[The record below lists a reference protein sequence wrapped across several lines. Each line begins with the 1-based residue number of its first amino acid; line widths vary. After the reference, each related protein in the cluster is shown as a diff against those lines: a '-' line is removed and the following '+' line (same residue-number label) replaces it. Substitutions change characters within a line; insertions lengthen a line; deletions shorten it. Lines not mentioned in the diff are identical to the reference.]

1 MFSGKKA
8 SQVLRKDW
16 TTVQAQC
23 KSVRAISTEPLGKL
37 PSPLAGRLVR
47 PGANPKNEEMQ
58 MFKKSLAAVAVL
70 GAFAG
75 SALAA
80 DVQLY
85 GLVDLGLNWTQVDNG
100 KTTTDSFG
108 MGSGQNSGSRFG
120 LKGTEDLGNGY
131 KVGFNL
137 ENSFKADD
145 GAFDKGSRLFH
156 RESILF
162 VQTPYGE
169 LSAGRTGGLDSGV
182 GRYGQMGSGATAM
195 STGWDNIAKTSKVFL
210 GLGDRMD
217 NTLTYQSPKFAGVTV
232 LAQASLKKSN
242 VNDKGVA
249 IETEEGSS
257 DADRYYALGV
267 TYGAGALN
275 AGLVYSQTDWN
286 RTELKDQTN
295 DDNQTVVS
303 AFANYDFGMV
313 KPMVAVQY
321 FDGGK
326 DVDVANTAL
335 NKGYGFVVGGTAPL
349 VGGTLKVQLG
359 WNDYEDVKTGAT
371 EGNNIITGVGYE
383 YPLSKRTFVYT
394 AAGYT
399 QVKTEKAGVETKTK
413 TSEVMLGMVHKF

>member
-1 MFSGKKA
+1 MQKRACHLDGAPREA
-8 SQVLRKDW
+8 S
-16 TTVQAQC
+16 
-23 KSVRAISTEPLGKL
+23 
-37 PSPLAGRLVR
+37 
-47 PGANPKNEEMQ
+47 
-58 MFKKSLAAVAVL
+58 VAVF

>member
-1 MFSGKKA
+1 
-8 SQVLRKDW
+8 
-16 TTVQAQC
+16 
-23 KSVRAISTEPLGKL
+23 
-37 PSPLAGRLVR
+37 
-47 PGANPKNEEMQ
+47 

-145 GAFDKGSRLFH
+145 GALDKGSRLFH

-195 STGWDNIAKTSKVFL
+195 STGWDNIAKTGKVFL

-286 RTELKDQTN
+286 RTDLKDQTN

-326 DVDVANTAL
+326 DVDVADTAL
-335 NKGYGFVVGGTAPL
+335 NKGYGSARRRHAEGSARLERLRRREDGRHRRQQHHHRRRLRIPALQAHVRLHGRRLHAGQDRKGWRRNEDQDVRSHARHGPQVLITAC
-349 VGGTLKVQLG
+349 
-359 WNDYEDVKTGAT
+359 
-371 EGNNIITGVGYE
+371 
-383 YPLSKRTFVYT
+383 SHRTSV
-394 AAGYT
+394 
-399 QVKTEKAGVETKTK
+399 
-413 TSEVMLGMVHKF
+413 

>member
-1 MFSGKKA
+1 M
-8 SQVLRKDW
+8 RKDW

-399 QVKTEKAGVETKTK
+399 QVKTEKAGVEMKTK

>member
-1 MFSGKKA
+1 
-8 SQVLRKDW
+8 
-16 TTVQAQC
+16 
-23 KSVRAISTEPLGKL
+23 
-37 PSPLAGRLVR
+37 
-47 PGANPKNEEMQ
+47 

-85 GLVDLGLNWTQVDNG
+85 GLVDLGLNWTQVDKG
-100 KTTTDSFG
+100 TTTTDSFG

-162 VQTPYGE
+162 VETPYGE

-217 NTLTYQSPKFAGVTV
+217 NTLTYKSPKFAGVTL

-242 VNDKGVA
+242 VNEEGDA
-249 IETEEGSS
+249 IKTEEGSS

-303 AFANYDFGMV
+303 A
-313 KPMVAVQY
+313 
-321 FDGGK
+321 
-326 DVDVANTAL
+326 VANTAL

>member
-1 MFSGKKA
+1 MQKRAGHLDGAPREA
-8 SQVLRKDW
+8 S
-16 TTVQAQC
+16 
-23 KSVRAISTEPLGKL
+23 
-37 PSPLAGRLVR
+37 
-47 PGANPKNEEMQ
+47 
-58 MFKKSLAAVAVL
+58 VAVL

-85 GLVDLGLNWTQVDNG
+85 GLVDLGLNWTQVDKG
-100 KTTTDSFG
+100 TTTTDSFG

-162 VQTPYGE
+162 VETPYGE

-242 VNDKGVA
+242 VNEEGDA
-249 IETEEGSS
+249 IKTEEGSS

-275 AGLVYSQTDWN
+275 AGFVYSQTDWN

-326 DVDVANTAL
+326 DEDKTADNKKTAL

>member
-1 MFSGKKA
+1 M
-8 SQVLRKDW
+8 RK
-16 TTVQAQC
+16 C
-23 KSVRAISTEPLGKL
+23 KC
-37 PSPLAGRLVR
+37 
-47 PGANPKNEEMQ
+47 
-58 MFKKSLAAVAVL
+58 KKSLAAVAVL

-232 LAQASLKKSN
+232 LALASLKKSN

-383 YPLSKRTFVYT
+383 YPLSKRTFVYGG
-394 AAGYT
+394 AGYYMDSYDK
-399 QVKTEKAGVETKTK
+399 VDVGHDDKASVAAVNAG
-413 TSEVMLGMVHKF
+413 LVHKF

>member
-1 MFSGKKA
+1 MQKRACHLDGAPREA
-8 SQVLRKDW
+8 S
-16 TTVQAQC
+16 
-23 KSVRAISTEPLGKL
+23 
-37 PSPLAGRLVR
+37 
-47 PGANPKNEEMQ
+47 
-58 MFKKSLAAVAVL
+58 VAVL

-335 NKGYGFVVGGTAPL
+335 NKAYGFVVGGTAPL

>member
-1 MFSGKKA
+1 MQKRACHLDGAPREA
-8 SQVLRKDW
+8 S
-16 TTVQAQC
+16 
-23 KSVRAISTEPLGKL
+23 
-37 PSPLAGRLVR
+37 
-47 PGANPKNEEMQ
+47 
-58 MFKKSLAAVAVL
+58 VAVL

-85 GLVDLGLNWTQVDNG
+85 GLVDLGLNWTQVDKG
-100 KTTTDSFG
+100 TTTTDSFG

-156 RESILF
+156 RESTLF
-162 VQTPYGE
+162 VETPYGE

-217 NTLTYQSPKFAGVTV
+217 NTLTYKSPKFAGVTL

-242 VNDKGVA
+242 VNEEGDA
-249 IETEEGSS
+249 IKTEEGSS

-326 DVDVANTAL
+326 DEDSDKTAL

>member
-1 MFSGKKA
+1 M
-8 SQVLRKDW
+8 
-16 TTVQAQC
+16 
-23 KSVRAISTEPLGKL
+23 
-37 PSPLAGRLVR
+37 
-47 PGANPKNEEMQ
+47 M
-58 MFKKSLAAVAVL
+58 KKSLLALSVAAAAM
-70 GAFAG
+70 GAQ
-75 SALAA
+75 AA
-80 DVQLY
+80 DVQVY
-85 GLVDLGLNWTQVDNG
+85 GLIDTSL
-100 KTTTDSFG
+100 SFVSSDADVAG
-108 MGSGQNSGSRFG
+108 HDRVNTFSMENAKEFGSRFG
-120 LKGTEDLGNGY
+120 LRGSEDLGNGY

-217 NTLTYQSPKFAGVTV
+217 NTLTYKSPKFAGVTL

-242 VNDKGVA
+242 VNEEGDA
-249 IETEEGSS
+249 IKTEEGSS

-286 RTELKDQTN
+286 RTELKGQTN

-326 DVDVANTAL
+326 DVDVDTAL

>member
-1 MFSGKKA
+1 
-8 SQVLRKDW
+8 
-16 TTVQAQC
+16 
-23 KSVRAISTEPLGKL
+23 
-37 PSPLAGRLVR
+37 
-47 PGANPKNEEMQ
+47 

-326 DVDVANTAL
+326 DEDKTAL

-383 YPLSKRTFVYT
+383 YPLSKRTYLYT

>member
-1 MFSGKKA
+1 MQKRACHLDGAPREA
-8 SQVLRKDW
+8 S
-16 TTVQAQC
+16 
-23 KSVRAISTEPLGKL
+23 
-37 PSPLAGRLVR
+37 
-47 PGANPKNEEMQ
+47 
-58 MFKKSLAAVAVL
+58 VAVL

-383 YPLSKRTFVYT
+383 YPLSKRTFVYGGAGYYVDSYDKV
-394 AAGYT
+394 AAGRDD
-399 QVKTEKAGVETKTK
+399 KASVAAVNAG
-413 TSEVMLGMVHKF
+413 LVHKF

>member
-1 MFSGKKA
+1 MQKRACHLDGAPREA
-8 SQVLRKDW
+8 S
-16 TTVQAQC
+16 
-23 KSVRAISTEPLGKL
+23 
-37 PSPLAGRLVR
+37 
-47 PGANPKNEEMQ
+47 
-58 MFKKSLAAVAVL
+58 VAVL

-217 NTLTYQSPKFAGVTV
+217 NTLTYKSPKFAGVTL

-242 VNDKGVA
+242 VNEEGDA
-249 IETEEGSS
+249 IKTEEGSS

>member
-1 MFSGKKA
+1 M
-8 SQVLRKDW
+8 RKDR

-37 PSPLAGRLVR
+37 PSP
-47 PGANPKNEEMQ
+47 
-58 MFKKSLAAVAVL
+58 LAAVAVL

-335 NKGYGFVVGGTAPL
+335 NKGYGFVVGGMAPL

>member
-1 MFSGKKA
+1 MQKRACHLDGAPREA
-8 SQVLRKDW
+8 S
-16 TTVQAQC
+16 
-23 KSVRAISTEPLGKL
+23 
-37 PSPLAGRLVR
+37 
-47 PGANPKNEEMQ
+47 
-58 MFKKSLAAVAVL
+58 VAVL

-182 GRYGQMGSGATAM
+182 GRYGQMGSDATAM

>member
-1 MFSGKKA
+1 MQKRARHLDGAPREA
-8 SQVLRKDW
+8 S
-16 TTVQAQC
+16 
-23 KSVRAISTEPLGKL
+23 
-37 PSPLAGRLVR
+37 
-47 PGANPKNEEMQ
+47 
-58 MFKKSLAAVAVL
+58 VAVL

-145 GAFDKGSRLFH
+145 GALDKGSRLFH

-162 VQTPYGE
+162 VETPYGE

-217 NTLTYQSPKFAGVTV
+217 NTLTYQSPKFAGVTL

-242 VNDKGVA
+242 VNEEGDA
-249 IETEEGSS
+249 IKTEEGSS

-286 RTELKDQTN
+286 RTELKGQTN

-326 DVDVANTAL
+326 DEDKTADNKKTAL

>member
-1 MFSGKKA
+1 MQKRARHLDGAPREA
-8 SQVLRKDW
+8 S
-16 TTVQAQC
+16 
-23 KSVRAISTEPLGKL
+23 
-37 PSPLAGRLVR
+37 
-47 PGANPKNEEMQ
+47 
-58 MFKKSLAAVAVL
+58 VAVL

-85 GLVDLGLNWTQVDNG
+85 GLVDLGLNWTQVDKG
-100 KTTTDSFG
+100 TTTTDSFG

-145 GAFDKGSRLFH
+145 GALDKGSRLFH
-156 RESILF
+156 RESLLF
-162 VQTPYGE
+162 VQTPFGE

-217 NTLTYQSPKFAGVTV
+217 NTLTYQSPKFAGVTL

-242 VNDKGVA
+242 VNEEGDA
-249 IETEEGSS
+249 IKTEEGSS

-286 RTELKDQTN
+286 RTELKGQTN

-326 DVDVANTAL
+326 DVDVDTAL

>member
-1 MFSGKKA
+1 MQKRARHLDGAPREA
-8 SQVLRKDW
+8 S
-16 TTVQAQC
+16 
-23 KSVRAISTEPLGKL
+23 
-37 PSPLAGRLVR
+37 
-47 PGANPKNEEMQ
+47 
-58 MFKKSLAAVAVL
+58 VAVL

-326 DVDVANTAL
+326 DEDKTADNKKTAL

-383 YPLSKRTFVYT
+383 YPLSKRTYLYT
-394 AAGYT
+394 AAGYM

>member
-1 MFSGKKA
+1 
-8 SQVLRKDW
+8 
-16 TTVQAQC
+16 
-23 KSVRAISTEPLGKL
+23 
-37 PSPLAGRLVR
+37 
-47 PGANPKNEEMQ
+47 

-217 NTLTYQSPKFAGVTV
+217 NTLTYQSPKFAGVTL

-242 VNDKGVA
+242 VNEEGDA
-249 IETEEGSS
+249 IKTEEGSS

-286 RTELKDQTN
+286 RTELKGQTN

-326 DVDVANTAL
+326 DVDVDTAL

-383 YPLSKRTFVYT
+383 YPLSKRTFVYM

>member
-1 MFSGKKA
+1 MQKRACHLDGAPREA
-8 SQVLRKDW
+8 S
-16 TTVQAQC
+16 
-23 KSVRAISTEPLGKL
+23 
-37 PSPLAGRLVR
+37 
-47 PGANPKNEEMQ
+47 
-58 MFKKSLAAVAVL
+58 VAVL

-286 RTELKDQTN
+286 RTELKDQAD

>member
-1 MFSGKKA
+1 MQKRACHLDGAPREA
-8 SQVLRKDW
+8 S
-16 TTVQAQC
+16 
-23 KSVRAISTEPLGKL
+23 
-37 PSPLAGRLVR
+37 
-47 PGANPKNEEMQ
+47 
-58 MFKKSLAAVAVL
+58 VAVL

-371 EGNNIITGVGYE
+371 EGNNIITGIGYE

>member
-1 MFSGKKA
+1 M
-8 SQVLRKDW
+8 
-16 TTVQAQC
+16 QAQC

-47 PGANPKNEEMQ
+47 PGANPKNEE

-85 GLVDLGLNWTQVDNG
+85 GLVDLGLNWTQVDDG
-100 KTTTDSFG
+100 TTTTDSFG

-217 NTLTYQSPKFAGVTV
+217 NTLTYQSPKFAGVTL

-242 VNDKGVA
+242 VNEEGDA
-249 IETEEGSS
+249 IKTEEGSS

-286 RTELKDQTN
+286 RTELKGQTN

-326 DVDVANTAL
+326 DVDVDTAL